1 MGVALRSEE
10 MCLAQLFM
18 QYETA
23 YRCVAELGHLG
34 LVQFRDLNNS
44 INAFQRRF
52 VHELRRCEDMERSV
66 RYLEGEVRVAGM
78 FLEEEDSVCATP
90 LPSDMISMET
100 EFERFENE
108 LREIDSSKVV
118 LRKNYLELKE
128 MLHLLLNVEPFLAM
142 VELRMAD
149 QFDGTHYLRD
159 QSGMHDVAMGLELG
173 FVAGVI
179 AREKLPPFERML
191 WRVCRGNVYVQQ
203 SQIEVTLEDP
213 DTGHPLQK
221 TAFVVFFQ
229 GEQLKN
235 KVKLV
240 CEGFRAIIYPCPE
253 SVHQRREVEL
263 EIEARL
269 LDLQMVLS
277 ETEDLRQ
284 RVLLTAGRCCHHWRQ
299 KVSKM
304 KAIYYTL
311 DLCSIDNTH
320 QHVVAEVW
328 CPRQNL
334 LEIQQAL
341 SHASECDGGM
351 LSPIMNDMQIT
362 VPPPTFNRTNH
373 FTAAFQDLID
383 AYGVG
388 KYREVNPAPYTIITF
403 PFLFAVMFGDLGHG
417 VMLFLFA
424 LWILHQRCPSGGG
437 GRNEIWK
444 ILYSG
449 RYIILLMGIF
459 SIYTGFIY
467 NDCFS
472 KSINIFGSSW
482 SIKPMFEHG
491 GWTEAKLLREPVL
504 QLDPNVSGVY
514 SGIPY
519 PFGIDP
525 IWNLALNKLSFLN
538 SYKMKTSIIL
548 GVLHMLFAVTLSVFN
563 HLHFNEPEN
572 ILLDFI
578 PRILFL
584 LSTFGYLVGTVVY
597 KWCVF
602 TVATSHFAPSLL
614 VHFVDM
620 MRFGK
625 VEEKSRQLYVH
636 QQATQICLLAVAA
649 ISTVWML
656 LLRPFALW
664 AKHQRTRHLLERS
677 LLNGNSSS
685 DLDGSTDVDSEGSHC
700 TDTLMGSP
708 RTSTEEG
715 NGEEFDL
722 AEVFVNQAI
731 HTIEY
736 CLGCISNTA
745 SYLRLW
751 ALSLAHAQL
760 SEVLW
765 RMVLHGA
772 LSLVGPAGP
781 VGISIL
787 FAIFS
792 GLTVTILLAMETLS
806 AFLHS
811 LRLHW
816 VEFQNK
822 FYKGSGYKFSPFSF
836 EAILSTLSD
845 DCGKG

>member
-1 MGVALRSEE
+1 MSPVPRSEE
-10 MCLAQLFM
+10 MCLAELFM

-34 LVQFRDLNNS
+34 LVQFRDLNTS

-52 VHELRRCEDMERSV
+52 VIELRRCEDMERSL
-66 RYLEGEVRVAGM
+66 RYLESEVRVAGM
-78 FLEEEDSVCATP
+78 FMEEEEDSVCAAP
-90 LPSDMISMET
+90 LPRDMISMEV
-100 EFERFENE
+100 EFERFESE
-108 LREIDSSKVV
+108 LREINSSKAM

-128 MLHLLLNVEPFLAM
+128 MLHLLLNVEPYLATA
-142 VELRMAD
+142 ELRMAD
-149 QFDGTHYLRD
+149 QFDGTCYLRD
-159 QSGMHDVAMGLELG
+159 QSGIHDVAMGLELG

-191 WRVCRGNVYVQQ
+191 WRVCRGNVYVQR
-203 SQIEVTLEDP
+203 SHIDVTLEDP

-221 TAFVVFFQ
+221 NVFVVFFQ
-229 GEQLKN
+229 GEQLKT

-240 CEGFRAIIYPCPE
+240 CEGFHVTIYPCPE
-253 SVHQRREVEL
+253 SVRQRREVER
-263 EIEARL
+263 EIEERL

-284 RVLLTAGRCCHHWRQ
+284 RVLLSAGLCCHLWRQ
-299 KVSKM
+299 KVHKM
-304 KAIYYTL
+304 KAIYHTL

-341 SHASECDGGM
+341 SHASECGGGM
-351 LSPIMNDMQIT
+351 LSPILNHMRIT
-362 VPPPTFNRTNH
+362 VTPPTFNRTNH

-403 PFLFAVMFGDLGHG
+403 PFLFAVMFGDVGHG

-424 LWILHQRCPSGGG
+424 LWMLHQRRPRSCG

-459 SIYTGFIY
+459 SIYTGLIY

-482 SIKPMFEHG
+482 SIKPMFQHG
-491 GWTEAKLLREPVL
+491 GWTEVKLQQETIL

-538 SYKMKTSIIL
+538 SYKMKMSIIL

-572 ILLDFI
+572 ILLDFV

-584 LSTFGYLVGTVVY
+584 LSTFGYLVGTIVY
-597 KWCVF
+597 KWCAF
-602 TVATSHFAPSLL
+602 TVATSHFAPRLL
-614 VHFVDM
+614 VHFIGVV
-620 MRFGK
+620 RFGK
-625 VEEKSRQLYVH
+625 VEDKSRQLYAH
-636 QQATQICLLAVAA
+636 QRATQICLLVVAA
-649 ISTVWML
+649 ISVVWML
-656 LLRPFALW
+656 LLKPFALR
-664 AKHQRTRHLLERS
+664 AKHRRTRHLLERS
-677 LLNGNSSS
+677 LHISNSSS
-685 DLDGSTDVDSEGSHC
+685 DLEVSTDVGSEGSHR
-700 TDTLMGSP
+700 TDPLMGS
-708 RTSTEEG
+708 TQTTTEEG
-715 NGEEFDL
+715 GNGGEFDL

-731 HTIEY
+731 PYH
-736 CLGCISNTA
+736 
-745 SYLRLW
+745 
-751 ALSLAHAQL
+751 
-760 SEVLW
+760 
-765 RMVLHGA
+765 
-772 LSLVGPAGP
+772 
-781 VGISIL
+781 
-787 FAIFS
+787 
-792 GLTVTILLAMETLS
+792 
-806 AFLHS
+806 
-811 LRLHW
+811 
-816 VEFQNK
+816 
-822 FYKGSGYKFSPFSF
+822 
-836 EAILSTLSD
+836 
-845 DCGKG
+845 